1 MNLSNL
7 ETTGKNW
14 KQEGECVSTP
24 LTLILTYN
32 LKTTKPKTYEKTI
45 VLFKRK
51 RIILPLLTSVLTSR

>member
-14 KQEGECVSTP
+14 KQEGECSRIP

-45 VLFKRK
+45 VLLNYDKFN
-51 RIILPLLTSVLTSR
+51 LTFLF